1 MKPAPEVML
10 PPWPIPNSDFSASG
24 YCSTSF
30 WKLAEALIEGSVL
43 GLNPRRDGVE
53 ARRRIVSGLH
63 NLAGWLDPFRF
74 LSPFW
79 LVGSA
84 PLQNGVDG
92 WGVLV
97 VVVAAVAAL
106 AAGSVLVDR
115 RDLETP

>member
-1 MKPAPEVML
+1 
-10 PPWPIPNSDFSASG
+10 
-24 YCSTSF
+24 
-30 WKLAEALIEGSVL
+30 
-43 GLNPRRDGVE
+43 VE
-53 ARRRIVSGLH
+53 NADSE
-63 NLAGWLDPFRF
+63 
-74 LSPFW
+74 
-79 LVGSA
+79 